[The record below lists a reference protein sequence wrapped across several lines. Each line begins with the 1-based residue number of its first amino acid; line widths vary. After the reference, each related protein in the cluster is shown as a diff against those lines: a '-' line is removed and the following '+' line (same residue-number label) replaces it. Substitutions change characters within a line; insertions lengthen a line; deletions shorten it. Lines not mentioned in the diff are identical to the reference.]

1 MTFARALTRPC
12 PGRFLKRS
20 LGLLLAQGALLASA
34 VTMTAPSVAASVA
47 RSDATSDAP
56 PVVPSSA
63 PSATTPAITPAAAPA
78 GTAIH
83 TQDDKGRPVSLAAP
97 ARRAITLAPH
107 ATELVYAAGAGDYL
121 AATIRGSDYPP
132 AARQV
137 PVIGDG
143 TQPDAE
149 RVAAVRPDLLIAWQ
163 PSAAQPVVRV
173 MDKLGVPVFYS
184 DPLTLAAIPDAV
196 ERMGVLFGT
205 QAQAGPAAAQ
215 LRARLDALAA
225 RYAGRRPVR
234 VFIQAG
240 LDPIYTLN
248 DSSIVSDAL
257 RICGGVNVFG
267 QAPIVAPQVNL
278 EGVLAAR
285 PEAVLAGVSRPEDTA
300 RNLAAWQALGL
311 PAARL
316 GHVYGVDAD
325 ALYRPGPRLIDAAE
339 AICADLDR
347 LR

>member
-1 MTFARALTRPC
+1 MIHANAYPHVEPGLFQALGSR
-12 PGRFLKRS
+12 LAA
-20 LGLLLAQGALLASA
+20 GLAVGLVAGLAANPA
-34 VTMTAPSVAASVA
+34 VAG
-47 RSDATSDAP
+47 
-56 PVVPSSA
+56 
-63 PSATTPAITPAAAPA
+63 PAA
-78 GTAIH
+78 GTAV
-83 TQDDKGRPVSLAAP
+83 QVRDDQGRTVSLAAP
-97 ARRAITLAPH
+97 ARRAVTLAPH
-107 ATELVYAAGAGDYL
+107 ATELVYAAGAGDHVI
-121 AATIRGSDYPP
+121 ATIRGSDYPP
-132 AARQV
+132 AARQL

-143 TQPDAE
+143 TQPDPE

-163 PSAAQPVVRV
+163 PGAAAPLARV

-196 ERMGVLFGT
+196 ERMGALFGT
-205 QAQAGPAAAQ
+205 EAQARPAAQA

-234 VFIQAG
+234 VFVQAG

-257 RICGGVNVFG
+257 RVCGGVNVFG
-267 QAPIVAPQVNL
+267 QAPVVAPQVSL
-278 EGVLAAR
+278 ESVLAAR
-285 PEAVLAGVSRPEDTA
+285 PEAVLAGISRPEDAA

>member
-1 MTFARALTRPC
+1 MT
-12 PGRFLKRS
+12 
-20 LGLLLAQGALLASA
+20 LASA
-34 VTMTAPSVAASVA
+34 RSRIVPGLFLTLGTLLCAVGATAGQ
-47 RSDATSDAP
+47 
-56 PVVPSSA
+56 
-63 PSATTPAITPAAAPA
+63 AAAPTAA
-78 GTAIH
+78 GSAASPATASGPASATAI
-83 TQDDKGRPVSLAAP
+83 QVGDDQGRTVSLTAP
-97 ARRAITLAPH
+97 ARRAVTLAPH
-107 ATELVYAAGAGDYL
+107 ATELVFAAGAGDRI

-132 AARQV
+132 AARQL

-143 TQPDAE
+143 TQPDPE

-163 PSAAQPVVRV
+163 PAAAAPLARV

-184 DPLTLAAIPDAV
+184 DPQTLAAIPDAV
-196 ERMGVLFGT
+196 ERMGTLFGT
-205 QAQAGPAAAQ
+205 EAQARPAAQA

-234 VFIQAG
+234 VFVQAG

-257 RICGGVNVFG
+257 RVCGGVNVFG
-267 QAPIVAPQVNL
+267 QAPVVAPQVTL
-278 EGVLAAR
+278 ESVLAAR
-285 PEAVLAGVSRPEDTA
+285 PEAVLAGISRPQDAA

-339 AICADLDR
+339 TICADLDR

>member
-1 MTFARALTRPC
+1 MIHANAYPHVEPGLFQALGSR
-12 PGRFLKRS
+12 LAA
-20 LGLLLAQGALLASA
+20 GLAVVLVAGLAANPA
-34 VTMTAPSVAASVA
+34 VAG
-47 RSDATSDAP
+47 
-56 PVVPSSA
+56 
-63 PSATTPAITPAAAPA
+63 PAA
-78 GTAIH
+78 GTAV
-83 TQDDKGRPVSLAAP
+83 QVRDDQGRTVSLAAP
-97 ARRAITLAPH
+97 ARRAVTLAPH
-107 ATELVYAAGAGDYL
+107 ATELVYAAGAGDHVI
-121 AATIRGSDYPP
+121 ATIRGSDYPP
-132 AARQV
+132 AARQL

-143 TQPDAE
+143 TQPDPE

-163 PSAAQPVVRV
+163 PGAAAPLARV

-196 ERMGVLFGT
+196 ERMGALFGT
-205 QAQAGPAAAQ
+205 EAQARPAAQA
-215 LRARLDALAA
+215 LRARLEALAA

-234 VFIQAG
+234 VFVQAG

-257 RICGGVNVFG
+257 RVCGGVNVFG
-267 QAPIVAPQVNL
+267 QAPVVAPQVSL
-278 EGVLAAR
+278 ESVLAAR
-285 PEAVLAGVSRPEDTA
+285 PEAVLAGISRPEDAA

>member
-12 PGRFLKRS
+12 PGRSLKRS
-20 LGLLLAQGALLASA
+20 LGLVLAQGALLASA
-34 VTMTAPSVAASVA
+34 ATMAAPSVAASA
-47 RSDATSDAP
+47 ATSDAP
-56 PVVPSSA
+56 SVVPSSA
-63 PSATTPAITPAAAPA
+63 PLAATPAATPA
-78 GTAIH
+78 GTGIH

-137 PVIGDG
+137 LVIGDG

-163 PSAAQPVVRV
+163 PTAAQPVVRV

-205 QAQAGPAAAQ
+205 QAQAQPAAAQ
-215 LRARLDALAA
+215 LRERLAALAA

-267 QAPIVAPQVNL
+267 QAPIVAPQVSL

>member
-1 MTFARALTRPC
+1 MTFARALTRPY

-20 LGLLLAQGALLASA
+20 LGLVLAQGALLASA
-34 VTMTAPSVAASVA
+34 ATMAAPSDAASA
-47 RSDATSDAP
+47 ATSDAP
-56 PVVPSSA
+56 SVVPSSA
-63 PSATTPAITPAAAPA
+63 PLAATPAAIPA

-83 TQDDKGRPVSLAAP
+83 TQDDKGRPVSMAAP

-137 PVIGDG
+137 LVIGDG

-163 PSAAQPVVRV
+163 PTAAQPVVRV

-205 QAQAGPAAAQ
+205 QAQAQPAAAQ
-215 LRARLDALAA
+215 LRERLAALAA

-240 LDPIYTLN
+240 LEPIYTLN

-267 QAPIVAPQVNL
+267 QAPIVAPQVSL

>member
-1 MTFARALTRPC
+1 MIHANAYPHVEPGLFQALGSR
-12 PGRFLKRS
+12 LAA
-20 LGLLLAQGALLASA
+20 GLAVGLVAGLAANPA
-34 VTMTAPSVAASVA
+34 VAG
-47 RSDATSDAP
+47 
-56 PVVPSSA
+56 
-63 PSATTPAITPAAAPA
+63 PAA
-78 GTAIH
+78 GTAV
-83 TQDDKGRPVSLAAP
+83 QVRDDQGRTISLAAP
-97 ARRAITLAPH
+97 ARRAVTLAPH
-107 ATELVYAAGAGDYL
+107 ATELVYAAGAGDHVI
-121 AATIRGSDYPP
+121 ATIRGSDYPP
-132 AARQV
+132 AARQL

-143 TQPDAE
+143 TQPDPE
-149 RVAAVRPDLLIAWQ
+149 RVAAVRPDLLIAWL
-163 PSAAQPVVRV
+163 PGAAAPLARV

-196 ERMGVLFGT
+196 ERMGALFGT
-205 QAQAGPAAAQ
+205 EAQARPAAQA
-215 LRARLDALAA
+215 LRARLEALAA

-234 VFIQAG
+234 VFVQAG

-257 RICGGVNVFG
+257 RVCGGVNVFG
-267 QAPIVAPQVNL
+267 QAPVVAPQVSL
-278 EGVLAAR
+278 ESVLAAR
-285 PEAVLAGVSRPEDTA
+285 PEAVLAGISRPEDAA

>member
-1 MTFARALTRPC
+1 MIHANAYPHVEPGLFQALGSR
-12 PGRFLKRS
+12 LAA
-20 LGLLLAQGALLASA
+20 GLAVVLVAGLAANPA
-34 VTMTAPSVAASVA
+34 VAG
-47 RSDATSDAP
+47 
-56 PVVPSSA
+56 
-63 PSATTPAITPAAAPA
+63 PAA
-78 GTAIH
+78 GTAV
-83 TQDDKGRPVSLAAP
+83 QVRDDQGRTVSLAAP
-97 ARRAITLAPH
+97 ARRAVTLAPH
-107 ATELVYAAGAGDYL
+107 ATELVYAAGAGDHVI
-121 AATIRGSDYPP
+121 ATIRGSDYPP
-132 AARQV
+132 AARQL

-143 TQPDAE
+143 TQPDPE

-163 PSAAQPVVRV
+163 PGAAAPLARL

-196 ERMGVLFGT
+196 ERMGALFGT
-205 QAQAGPAAAQ
+205 EAQARPAAQA
-215 LRARLDALAA
+215 LRARLEALAA

-234 VFIQAG
+234 VFVQAG

-257 RICGGVNVFG
+257 RVCGGVNVFG
-267 QAPIVAPQVNL
+267 QAPVVAPQVSL
-278 EGVLAAR
+278 ESVLAAR
-285 PEAVLAGVSRPEDTA
+285 PEAVLAGISRPEDAA

>member
-1 MTFARALTRPC
+1 MIHANAYPHVEPGLFQALGSR
-12 PGRFLKRS
+12 LAA
-20 LGLLLAQGALLASA
+20 GLAVGLTVVLVAGLAANPA
-34 VTMTAPSVAASVA
+34 VAG
-47 RSDATSDAP
+47 
-56 PVVPSSA
+56 
-63 PSATTPAITPAAAPA
+63 PAA
-78 GTAIH
+78 GTAV
-83 TQDDKGRPVSLAAP
+83 QVRDDQGRTISLAAP
-97 ARRAITLAPH
+97 ARRAVTLAPH
-107 ATELVYAAGAGDYL
+107 ATELVYAAGAGDHVI
-121 AATIRGSDYPP
+121 ATIRGSDYPP
-132 AARQV
+132 AARQL

-143 TQPDAE
+143 TQPDPE

-163 PSAAQPVVRV
+163 PGAAAPLARV
-173 MDKLGVPVFYS
+173 MDKLGIPVFYS

-196 ERMGVLFGT
+196 ERMGALFGT
-205 QAQAGPAAAQ
+205 EAQARPAAQA
-215 LRARLDALAA
+215 LRARLEALAA

-234 VFIQAG
+234 VFVQAG

-257 RICGGVNVFG
+257 RVCGGVNVFG
-267 QAPIVAPQVNL
+267 QAPVVAPQVSL
-278 EGVLAAR
+278 ESVLAAR
-285 PEAVLAGVSRPEDTA
+285 PEAVLAGISRPEDAA

>member
-1 MTFARALTRPC
+1 MTH
-12 PGRFLKRS
+12 
-20 LGLLLAQGALLASA
+20 ASA
-34 VTMTAPSVAASVA
+34 RSRIVPGLFLALSTLLCAVGATAGQAAAQTAAGSAASP
-47 RSDATSDAP
+47 ATASGPA
-56 PVVPSSA
+56 
-63 PSATTPAITPAAAPA
+63 SATAAA
-78 GTAIH
+78 I
-83 TQDDKGRPVSLAAP
+83 QVRDDQGRAVSLTAP
-97 ARRAITLAPH
+97 ARHAVTLAPH
-107 ATELVYAAGAGDYL
+107 ATELVFAAGAGDRI

-132 AARQV
+132 AARQL

-143 TQPDAE
+143 TQPDPE

-163 PSAAQPVVRV
+163 PAAAAPLARV

-184 DPLTLAAIPDAV
+184 DPQTLAAIPDAV
-196 ERMGVLFGT
+196 ERMGTLFGT
-205 QAQAGPAAAQ
+205 EAQARPAAQA

-234 VFIQAG
+234 VFVQAG

-248 DSSIVSDAL
+248 NSSIVSDAL
-257 RICGGVNVFG
+257 RVCGGVNVFG
-267 QAPIVAPQVNL
+267 QAPVVAPQVTL
-278 EGVLAAR
+278 ESVLAAR
-285 PEAVLAGVSRPEDTA
+285 PEAVLAGISRPQDAA

-339 AICADLDR
+339 TICADLDR

>member
-1 MTFARALTRPC
+1 MTFARALTRPY

-20 LGLLLAQGALLASA
+20 LGLVLAQGALLASA
-34 VTMTAPSVAASVA
+34 ATMAAPSVAASA
-47 RSDATSDAP
+47 ATSDAP
-56 PVVPSSA
+56 SVVPSSA
-63 PSATTPAITPAAAPA
+63 PLAATPAATPA
-78 GTAIH
+78 GTGIH

-137 PVIGDG
+137 LVIGDG

-163 PSAAQPVVRV
+163 PTAAQPVVRV

-205 QAQAGPAAAQ
+205 QAQAQPAAAQ
-215 LRARLDALAA
+215 LRERLAALAA

-267 QAPIVAPQVNL
+267 QAPIVAPQVSL

>member
-1 MTFARALTRPC
+1 MTPDRALTTA
-12 PGRFLKRS
+12 GLTLMLA
-20 LGLLLAQGALLASA
+20 LGPALAHG
-34 VTMTAPSVAASVA
+34 
-47 RSDATSDAP
+47 
-56 PVVPSSA
+56 
-63 PSATTPAITPAAAPA
+63 APA
-78 GTAIH
+78 GPDAAIRV
-83 TQDDKGRPVSLAAP
+83 QDDRDRSVVLAAP
-97 ARRAITLAPH
+97 ARRAVTLAPH
-107 ATELVYAAGAGDYL
+107 ATELVYAAGAGGHL
-121 AATIRGSDYPP
+121 VGTVRGSDYPP
-132 AARQV
+132 AARAL

-149 RVAAVRPDLLIAWQ
+149 RVAAARPDLLIAWL
-163 PSAAQPVVRV
+163 PSAAEPLARV

-184 DPLTLAAIPDAV
+184 DPLTLAAIPGAV

-205 QAQAGPAAAQ
+205 EPVARAAARDM
-215 LRARLDALAA
+215 RARLQALQA

-234 VFIQAG
+234 VFVQAG

-257 RICGGVNVFG
+257 RLCGGVNVFG
-267 QAPIVAPQVNL
+267 QAAIVAPQVTL

-285 PEAVLAGVSRPEDTA
+285 PEAVLAGVARPEDTPK
-300 RNLAAWQALGL
+300 NLAAWQAMGL
-311 PAARL
+311 PAARQ

-347 LR
+347 VR

>member
-1 MTFARALTRPC
+1 MFQALGSR
-12 PGRFLKRS
+12 LAA
-20 LGLLLAQGALLASA
+20 GLAVGLVAGLAANPA
-34 VTMTAPSVAASVA
+34 VAG
-47 RSDATSDAP
+47 
-56 PVVPSSA
+56 
-63 PSATTPAITPAAAPA
+63 PAA
-78 GTAIH
+78 GTAV
-83 TQDDKGRPVSLAAP
+83 QVRDDQGRTVSLAAP
-97 ARRAITLAPH
+97 ARRAVTLAPH
-107 ATELVYAAGAGDYL
+107 ATELVYAAGAGDHVI
-121 AATIRGSDYPP
+121 ATIRGSDYPP
-132 AARQV
+132 AARQL

-143 TQPDAE
+143 TQPDPE

-163 PSAAQPVVRV
+163 PGAAAPLARV

-196 ERMGVLFGT
+196 ERMGALFGT
-205 QAQAGPAAAQ
+205 EAQARPAAQA
-215 LRARLDALAA
+215 LRARLEALAE
-225 RYAGRRPVR
+225 RYADRRPVR
-234 VFIQAG
+234 VFVQAG

-257 RICGGVNVFG
+257 RVCGGVNVFG
-267 QAPIVAPQVNL
+267 QAPVVAPQVSL
-278 EGVLAAR
+278 ESVLAAR
-285 PEAVLAGVSRPEDTA
+285 PEAVLAGISRPEDAA

>member
-1 MTFARALTRPC
+1 MIHANAYPHVEPGLFQALGSR
-12 PGRFLKRS
+12 LAA
-20 LGLLLAQGALLASA
+20 GLAVGLVAGLAANPA
-34 VTMTAPSVAASVA
+34 VAG
-47 RSDATSDAP
+47 
-56 PVVPSSA
+56 
-63 PSATTPAITPAAAPA
+63 PAA
-78 GTAIH
+78 GTAV
-83 TQDDKGRPVSLAAP
+83 QVRDDQGRTISLAAP
-97 ARRAITLAPH
+97 ARRAVTLAPH
-107 ATELVYAAGAGDYL
+107 ATELVYAAGAGDHVI
-121 AATIRGSDYPP
+121 ATIRGSDYPP
-132 AARQV
+132 AARQL

-143 TQPDAE
+143 TQPDPE

-163 PSAAQPVVRV
+163 PGAAAPLARV

-196 ERMGVLFGT
+196 ERMGALFGT
-205 QAQAGPAAAQ
+205 EAQARPAAQA
-215 LRARLDALAA
+215 LRARLEALAA

-234 VFIQAG
+234 VFVQAG

-257 RICGGVNVFG
+257 RVCGGVNVFG
-267 QAPIVAPQVNL
+267 QAPVVAPQISL
-278 EGVLAAR
+278 ESVLAAR
-285 PEAVLAGVSRPEDTA
+285 PEAVLAGISRPEDAA

>member
-1 MTFARALTRPC
+1 MTH
-12 PGRFLKRS
+12 
-20 LGLLLAQGALLASA
+20 ASA
-34 VTMTAPSVAASVA
+34 RSRIVPRLFLALGTLLCAVGATAGQAAAQTAAGSAASP
-47 RSDATSDAP
+47 ATASGPA
-56 PVVPSSA
+56 
-63 PSATTPAITPAAAPA
+63 SATAIQV
-78 GTAIH
+78 G
-83 TQDDKGRPVSLAAP
+83 DDQGRTVSLTAP
-97 ARRAITLAPH
+97 ARRAVTLAPH
-107 ATELVYAAGAGDYL
+107 ATELVFAAGAGDRI

-132 AARQV
+132 AARQL

-163 PSAAQPVVRV
+163 PAAAAPLARV

-184 DPLTLAAIPDAV
+184 DPQTLAAIPDAV
-196 ERMGVLFGT
+196 ERMGTLFGT
-205 QAQAGPAAAQ
+205 EAQARPAAQA
-215 LRARLDALAA
+215 LRARLDALAS

-234 VFIQAG
+234 VFVQAG

-257 RICGGVNVFG
+257 RVCGGVNVFG
-267 QAPIVAPQVNL
+267 QAPVVAPQVTL
-278 EGVLAAR
+278 ESVLAAR
-285 PEAVLAGVSRPEDTA
+285 PEAVLAGISRPQDAA

-339 AICADLDR
+339 TICADLDR

>member
-1 MTFARALTRPC
+1 MIHANAYPHVEPGLFQALGSR
-12 PGRFLKRS
+12 LAA
-20 LGLLLAQGALLASA
+20 GLAVGLVAGLAANPA
-34 VTMTAPSVAASVA
+34 VAG
-47 RSDATSDAP
+47 
-56 PVVPSSA
+56 
-63 PSATTPAITPAAAPA
+63 PAA
-78 GTAIH
+78 GTAV
-83 TQDDKGRPVSLAAP
+83 QVRDDQGRTVSLAAP
-97 ARRAITLAPH
+97 ARRAVTLAPH
-107 ATELVYAAGAGDYL
+107 ATELVYAAGAGDHVI
-121 AATIRGSDYPP
+121 ATIRGSDYPP
-132 AARQV
+132 AARQL

-143 TQPDAE
+143 TQPDPE

-163 PSAAQPVVRV
+163 PGAAAPLARV

-196 ERMGVLFGT
+196 ERMGALFGT
-205 QAQAGPAAAQ
+205 EAQARPAAQA
-215 LRARLDALAA
+215 LRARLEALAA

-234 VFIQAG
+234 VFVQAG

-257 RICGGVNVFG
+257 RVCGGVNVFG
-267 QAPIVAPQVNL
+267 QAPVVAPQVSL
-278 EGVLAAR
+278 ESVLAAR
-285 PEAVLAGVSRPEDTA
+285 PEAVLAGISRPEDAA
-300 RNLAAWQALGL
+300 RNLAAWQSLGL

>member
-12 PGRFLKRS
+12 PGRSLKRS
-20 LGLLLAQGALLASA
+20 LGLVLAQGALLASA
-34 VTMTAPSVAASVA
+34 ATMAAPSVAASA
-47 RSDATSDAP
+47 ATSDAP
-56 PVVPSSA
+56 SVVPSSA
-63 PSATTPAITPAAAPA
+63 PLAATPAAIPA

-83 TQDDKGRPVSLAAP
+83 TQDDKGRPVSMAAP

-163 PSAAQPVVRV
+163 PTAAQPVVRV

-205 QAQAGPAAAQ
+205 QAQAQPAAAQ
-215 LRARLDALAA
+215 LRARLAALTA

-240 LDPIYTLN
+240 LEPIYTLN

-267 QAPIVAPQVNL
+267 QAPIVAPQVSL